1 MSRCPP
7 TAQTRRPERWRRLA
21 RRPQR
26 RAHPAGWARRLVT
39 EPAVDGSTRGRAMI
53 GATYVRAAPTGFFCL
68 WRRWWRTAWPVWR
81 SARARGVRA
90 RCQRRL
96 AATAGSGRFVSTVTR
111 GCSRARGLGQPFEV
125 TELLL
130 TRDGRHVY
138 LVTDSGI
145 TAFARRRANGTLVQL
160 AGTAAGASLGRGCAH
175 ARGNFAPGGAALTP
189 TADTSS
195 PPPTRSTAIRT
206 TAPAEAPS
214 PSFDAVRAPV
224 GSASLAH
231 AGAASRS
238 SPGGAVRARAGWM
251 IRAA

>member
-1 MSRCPP
+1 MAAFSRDDRSGALTQLPGPDGC
-7 TAQTRRPERWRRLA
+7 
-21 RRPQR
+21 
-26 RAHPAGWARRLVT
+26 VT
-39 EPAVDGSTRGRAMI
+39 EPAVDGCTRGRAI
-53 GATYVRAAPTGFFCL
+53 IAATYVRASPD
-68 WRRWWRTAWPVWR
+68 
-81 SARARGVRA
+81 
-90 RCQRRL
+90 
-96 AATAGSGRFVSTVTR
+96 GRFLYVASGGGEPRGLFGAPPELAVFARDANGGLRQLPGAAGCVSTVTR
-111 GCSRARGLGQPFEV
+111 GCSRARGLGEPFEV

-160 AGTAAGASLGRGCAH
+160 AGTRGCVHRSGRGCAH

-238 SPGGAVRARAGWM
+238 SPGGAVLARAGWM